1 MSHATA
7 AKAELDAALAKERAL
22 VKALAAAKADVAK
35 KQALFREA
43 LHEAHKAESAATAKA
58 VAEPA
63 PEPRAEHHADRAH
76 HALYG
81 AETPD
86 NDGEAEVPVR
96 EEEAWCGS
104 YDR

>member
-1 MSHATA
+1 MSPAT
-7 AKAELDAALAKERAL
+7 AKAELDAALAKECDL

-43 LHEAHKAESAATAKA
+43 LHEAHRAERAAATSPRA
-58 VAEPA
+58 PA
-63 PEPRAEHHADRAH
+63 PTPERKPRDR
-76 HALYG
+76 ALYG
-81 AETPD
+81 AETPEH
-86 NDGEAEVPVR
+86 DGEAEVPVP